1 MFVLNRTSVVNVRY
15 LRLHDEE
22 KLETR
27 SKQLPMKTSRTGYTP
42 TKVASTVQGAARK
55 TW

>member
-1 MFVLNRTSVVNVRY
+1 MFVFRTSVVNTVRY
-15 LRLHDEE
+15 LRLHDEV

-27 SKQLPMKTSRTGYTP
+27 SKQPAMKTSRTGYTP